1 MPFTVTTA
9 EGYQD
14 AKVPFRK
21 LPKEKLAQRDTR
33 PVRYATNAIRPLS
46 LNWGI
51 TYLTKTLNYDCRKLE
66 KQKWHRRSRV

>member
-21 LPKEKLAQRDTR
+21 LRKEKLAQRDTR
-33 PVRYATNAIRPLS
+33 PVRYATNPIL
-46 LNWGI
+46 LLQ
-51 TYLTKTLNYDCRKLE
+51 LTK
-66 KQKWHRRSRV
+66 